1 MSDLVASVASQT
13 DSSQSIADAIAN
25 PAVSNS
31 KAGFAG
37 SVNSTSGLS
46 LQSQKLQQLQ
56 DSGVPSSIYLQNG
69 IRIIGRVVAF
79 DATGITIEP
88 PDGAG
93 LEELVITRA
102 LVSSV
107 AKSRAGEEPRR
118 QRNASP
124 GASSGR
130 DRDREREPQNSARS

>member
-1 MSDLVASVASQT
+1 MSDLVASVAPQT
-13 DSSQSIADAIAN
+13 ESPQPMAN
-25 PAVSNS
+25 TNPDPTVSNA
-31 KAGFAG
+31 KAGFSG
-37 SVNSTSGLS
+37 SVNSANSLS

-88 PDGAG
+88 PEGAG

-107 AKSRAGEEPRR
+107 AKSRSGEDPRR
-118 QRNASP
+118 QRNASA
-124 GASSGR
+124 GSGSGSG
-130 DRDREREPQNSARS
+130 REPQNSARS